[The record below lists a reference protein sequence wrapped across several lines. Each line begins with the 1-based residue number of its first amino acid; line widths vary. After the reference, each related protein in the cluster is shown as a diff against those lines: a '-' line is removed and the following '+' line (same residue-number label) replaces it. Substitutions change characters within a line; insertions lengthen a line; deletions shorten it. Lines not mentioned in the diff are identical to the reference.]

1 MSSNKFSP
9 DYLSEENLARSGK
22 RFVFIVLLVF
32 AAFCWG
38 GYALLCSGSA
48 HEDAR
53 VEYDPASIEDE
64 MMAEIN
70 SLKELFKLDK
80 TDYKTHFKLGQKYL
94 EMGDVENAIK
104 HFELARKYAEQK
116 GSNQEKY
123 NILTGLAKARIAN
136 KEFYKAL
143 ILLDEAK
150 KIKPN
155 LTGAYNT
162 AGNAYD
168 AQKLEEEAR
177 REYNKAI
184 GIDKKHPTAY
194 QNLANQATK
203 NNKPD
208 VALEFLRQAIRN
220 NPKGSKGFENLGD
233 HYRARRKFAEAKK
246 AFQRAITLN
255 KGSKWNKSRLYYKLS
270 RVNHG
275 LGDEKARLAAL
286 KKGLAINP
294 KDSQLLKEMGD
305 IALAARDK
313 KKALDYYKRA
323 LARDFKN
330 QELRNLYNTT
340 YQSYL
345 SDLKK
350 REGIK
355 DNDSNLNAIASNRT
369 GSGSR
374 TGSNSSL
381 GNAESNGL
389 LDGGSGIDG
398 PGSGSNSSGSSGG
411 AGAGTDG
418 IGIDGTNGIS
428 ANSSNTTNGPNSQNK
443 STNVKNNTN
452 QANDQGSKSLAQK
465 EIESGLSAFKAKQ
478 YAIAEKH
485 FVKAQEVDPS
495 NAKTPYYLGRSQHR
509 QSKLNSAVES
519 YKKAMAKDPTNDK
532 ASYYLGG
539 IYFKKKQYGH
549 ALRAFKSSVS
559 VNPKFTNARYALALT
574 YEKLNENKRA
584 SENYKK
590 TIQLNPR
597 LYSAHYNLG
606 MTQKKSGQYKAA
618 IASFEKA
625 GSIKSS
631 AEANAQIGELYSKI
645 GQRSKAISYYKR
657 VLRQDTNHR
666 QARFNLAIIYVQQN
680 KRGLAKAELTTLIK
694 KNPRHAEALYQ
705 LGKIEQE
712 SNNIDSAI
720 HYYKRSVKI
729 NPSYFK
735 GHLNLGKAYYQKGRI
750 SKAETS
756 YKNAIASSSR
766 NPDGYGNLGNL
777 YLKQKEYSSARS
789 NYEKALRLRPKSML
803 YRLALAESLEKQGLY
818 KQAKRRYEQ
827 VLRGKNNRKAL
838 EKLAFIYYRKL
849 KDDKSALRMFQKL
862 LQRYPNHEKRI
873 EFKRL
878 VAIIKAK

>member
-1 MSSNKFSP
+1 MSSSKFSP

-22 RFVFIVLLVF
+22 RFVFIVVLVF
-32 AAFCWG
+32 AALCWG
-38 GYALLCSGSA
+38 GYSLLCSGSA
-48 HEDAR
+48 HEDAQ
-53 VEYDPASIEDE
+53 VEYDPATIEDE
-64 MMAEIN
+64 IMAEIN
-70 SLKELFKLDK
+70 SLKELLELDK

-94 EMGDVENAIK
+94 ETGDIENAIK

-143 ILLDEAK
+143 VLLDEAK

-233 HYRARRKFAEAKK
+233 HYRGRRKFAEAKK
-246 AFQRAITLN
+246 AFQRAIDLN

-294 KDSQLLKEMGD
+294 KDSQILKEMGD
-305 IALAARDK
+305 IALAAKDK
-313 KKALDYYKRA
+313 KKALDYYKRS

-350 REGIK
+350 QEGIK
-355 DNDSNLNAIASNRT
+355 DNDSNLNAIASNNA
-369 GSGSR
+369 GSGSA

-381 GNAESNGL
+381 GNAENNGL
-389 LDGGSGIDG
+389 LDGGSDIDG
-398 PGSGSNSSGSSGG
+398 QGSGLNSSSSSGG

-418 IGIDGTNGIS
+418 
-428 ANSSNTTNGPNSQNK
+428 
-443 STNVKNNTN
+443 TNVKNNTN
-452 QANDQGSKSLAQK
+452 QANNQGSVSLAQK

-478 YAIAEKH
+478 YVIAEKH
-485 FVKAQEVDPS
+485 FVKAQEVDSS
-495 NAKTPYYLGRSQHR
+495 NAKTPYYLGRSQHM
-509 QSKLNSAVES
+509 QGKLNSAIES
-519 YKKAMAKDPTNDK
+519 YKKAMTKDPTNDK

-549 ALRAFKSSVS
+549 ALQAFKSSVS

-574 YEKLNENKRA
+574 YEKLNENKKA
-584 SENYKK
+584 SEHYKK
-590 TIQLNPR
+590 TIQLNPK

-618 IASFEKA
+618 ITSFEKA

-645 GQRSKAISYYKR
+645 GQRSKAISYYKTA
-657 VLRQDTNHR
+657 LRQDTNHR

-680 KRGLAKAELTTLIK
+680 KRGLAKAELTTLLK
-694 KNPRHAEALYQ
+694 KNPRQAEALYQ

-712 SNNIDSAI
+712 SKNIDSAI
-720 HYYKRSVKI
+720 HYYKRSVEI
-729 NPSYFK
+729 NPRYFK
-735 GHLNLGKAYYQKGRI
+735 GHLNLGKAYYQKGSI
-750 SKAETS
+750 SKAEAS

-766 NPDGYGNLGNL
+766 NPDGYQNLGNL

-789 NYEKALRLRPKSML
+789 NYEKALRLRPKSTL

-818 KQAKRRYEQ
+818 KKAKRRYEQ
-827 VLRGKNNRKAL
+827 VLRGKSNREAL

-849 KDDKSALRMFQKL
+849 KDDKSALRMFEKL

-878 VAIIKAK
+878 VAVIKAK

>member
-64 MMAEIN
+64 IMAEIN
-70 SLKELFKLDK
+70 SLKELLELDK

-94 EMGDVENAIK
+94 EMGDIENAIK
-104 HFELARKYAEQK
+104 HFQLARKYAKQR

-123 NILTGLAKARIAN
+123 DILTGLAKARIAN

-143 ILLDEAK
+143 VLLDEAK

-184 GIDKKHPTAY
+184 GIDKRHPTAY

-203 NNKPD
+203 NNKPN

-233 HYRARRKFAEAKK
+233 HYRGRRKFAEAKK
-246 AFQRAITLN
+246 AFQRAISLN
-255 KGSKWNKSRLYYKLS
+255 KGSKWDKSRLYYKLS

-305 IALAARDK
+305 IALAAKDK
-313 KKALDYYKRA
+313 KKALDYYKRS

-350 REGIK
+350 QESIK
-355 DNDSNLNAIASNRT
+355 DNDSNLNAIASNHT
-369 GSGSR
+369 GSGSAI
-374 TGSNSSL
+374 GSNSSL
-381 GNAESNGL
+381 GNAESNAL

-398 PGSGSNSSGSSGG
+398 PGS
-411 AGAGTDG
+411 
-418 IGIDGTNGIS
+418 DGTNGIS
-428 ANSSNTTNGPNSQNK
+428 SNSSNTTKGPNSQNK
-443 STNVKNNTN
+443 SINLKNNTVKNNTN

-509 QSKLNSAVES
+509 QGKLSSAVES

-549 ALRAFKSSVS
+549 ALRAFKASVS

-584 SENYKK
+584 SEHYKK

-645 GQRSKAISYYKR
+645 GQRSKAISYYKTA
-657 VLRQDTNHR
+657 LRQDINHP
-666 QARFNLAIIYVQQN
+666 QARFNLAIIYVQQK

-694 KNPRHAEALYQ
+694 KNSRHAEALYQ

-712 SNNIDSAI
+712 GKNIDSAI

-735 GHLNLGKAYYQKGRI
+735 GHLNLGKAYYQKGSI

-818 KQAKRRYEQ
+818 KEAKRQYEQ
-827 VLRGKNNRKAL
+827 VLRGKSNRRAL

-849 KDDKSALRMFQKL
+849 KDDKSALRMFEKL
-862 LQRYPNHEKRI
+862 LHRYPNHKKRI